1 MFKNYLPTRLVK
13 TKVATGR
20 DEQNGVPAPSNTPA
34 DGNTPDTCGR
44 TPLHRACW
52 DGDEVKVKELVT
64 DASKGP
70 VDQWGRTPLWCA
82 VTQGQLGTVR
92 IMVEN
97 IDVKLDTKDSYRKDL
112 EFRAKEKG
120 FKEILEVIKEEK
132 LRRQLTA
139 FTANSINSYF

>member
-1 MFKNYLPTRLVK
+1 MLLGATKQIADVK
-13 TKVATGR
+13 T
-20 DEQNGVPAPSNTPA
+20 S
-34 DGNTPDTCGR
+34 DTYGR

-64 DASKGP
+64 DANSAILNAK
-70 VDQWGRTPLWCA
+70 DQWGRTPLWCA